1 MAVGTLTIACRATTA
16 EARGNLNALRGDLRR
31 MPADAAAASVGMLQ
45 LEASMR
51 RTGNTAAEF
60 QRKFAA
66 SQQRGRIGG
75 SEIDLSGD
83 VGRYAGIGRLSEGAA
98 RGTTAFRTLGTAMRT
113 VATITRV
120 LSFVGT
126 VAAIGTVVVAA
137 IRGKK
142 AWLELGQSVMKMTGI
157 DAIVDRALG
166 VEQIEQRSKDLD
178 KRLKEFH
185 ERRKKVEDE
194 RRRFNESLGSAV
206 ADAQRGGIVARF
218 GEEAARMREDSAQ
231 FGAAGAVR
239 LMTERR
245 ETARFEE
252 QAAAERKRHEEQIA
266 AIRRRDQI
274 AEQARVAAQR
284 NRREDAK
291 TIRDLEKEAAD
302 FWKSDARRRRDDTLG
317 NIEDPRQRARA
328 KFALE
333 RLEAAEAVKR
343 DREAK
348 LEDASAVRGRG
359 GAEALDART
368 MEGWQALRDSVR
380 GGGPQQQILN
390 VNKQQLAKLDAIA
403 TAVTARRDVDIF
415 DPFDGR

>member
-231 FGAAGAVR
+231 FGGAGAIR
-239 LMTERR
+239 LMNERR
-245 ETARFEE
+245 ATAQAEE
-252 QAAAERKRHEEQIA
+252 QAAAARKRHEEQIA
-266 AIRRRDQI
+266 AIRRRDQVE
-274 AEQARVAAQR
+274 EQARQAAR
-284 NRREDAK
+284 KNRLEDAK
-291 TIRDLEKEAAD
+291 TIRDIEKQNAD
-302 FWKSDARRRRDDTLG
+302 FWKSDERRRRDDTLG
-317 NIEDPRQRARA
+317 GIEDPRQRARA
-328 KFALE
+328 KIALE
-333 RLEAAEAVKR
+333 RLEANEWVKR
-343 DREAK
+343 NHDAQR
-348 LEDASAVRGRG
+348 EDAATIAGRG
-359 GAEALDART
+359 SAAALDART
-368 MEGWQALRDSVR
+368 AEGWQALRDSVR
-380 GGGPQQQILN
+380 SGGPQQQL
-390 VNKQQLAKLDAIA
+390 VNNTKIQITEQQRTNELLQTMVDE
-403 TAVTARRDVDIF
+403 RDDGF
-415 DPFDGR
+415 DPFE